1 MSSELQT
8 LKCYLNQLPATI
20 LKLLNVEPP
29 QKTIPEPVQGVLD
42 LYQEIERISIQL
54 IDNFGLFEITYMK
67 PEFMISSAE
76 VMLLLSTR
84 NPYTLGVLHQLLYG
98 GFDVEPNGFHLL
110 KYLNEND
117 KKSCFIGRKKD
128 LDRYDGGTKSI
139 AKDSDMST
147 WVESAKVI
155 NNFDLSWMHYLDFE
169 NLHKQQQQLKQ
180 RTPEDLI
187 EKLLN
192 RTDKWILS
200 NYKQLRKNSLMII
213 IGDHG
218 RSKLNLEYSGKI
230 AQWREASVPI
240 AIFIRK

>member
-84 NPYTLGVLHQLLYG
+84 NPYTLGVLHQLIYG

-110 KYLNEND
+110 KHLNESD

>member
-8 LKCYLNQLPATI
+8 LKCYMNQLPATI
-20 LKLLNVEPP
+20 LKLLGIVPP
-29 QKTIPEPVQGVLD
+29 GTIPESVSVISDEYEG
-42 LYQEIERISIQL
+42 IERISINM
-54 IDNFGLFEITYMK
+54 IDNFGLFEITMYK
-67 PEFMISSAE
+67 PSFIITNSEIMA
-76 VMLLLSTR
+76 LLSTK

-110 KYLNEND
+110 KHLNEND

-128 LDRYDGGTKSI
+128 LERYDGGTKSI

-147 WVESAKVI
+147 WVESAKAI
-155 NNFDLSWMHYLDFE
+155 NNFDLTWMHYLDFE

-187 EKLLN
+187 EKLIL

-218 RSKLNLEYSGKI
+218 RSKLKLEYAGKI
-230 AQWREASVPI
+230 QQWREASVPI

>member
-1 MSSELQT
+1 M
-8 LKCYLNQLPATI
+8 NQLPATI
-20 LKLLNVEPP
+20 LKLLNVETP
-29 QKTIPEPVQGVLD
+29 QNIIPEPVQGVLD

-54 IDNFGLFEITYMK
+54 IDNFGLFEITYLK
-67 PEFMISSAE
+67 PEFMITNAE

-110 KYLNEND
+110 KHLNESD

-128 LDRYDGGTKSI
+128 LERYDGGTKSI

-240 AIFIRK
+240 AIFIKK